1 MTLAQVVNVAH
12 SALCEGLDEDG
23 LARIDK
29 ALMGEKLEPVT
40 REEAFAKARQ
50 RRPRSGAPE
59 SARRGS
65 GPPPMPA
72 GYKLAPEGVQ
82 VREPTA
88 TRGLD
93 HLHRALGKQG

>member
-1 MTLAQVVNVAH
+1 MTLAQVINVAH
-12 SALCEGLDEDG
+12 QALCEGLDEDG
-23 LARIDK
+23 LARVDK
-29 ALMGEKLEPVT
+29 ALMGEKLEPLT
-40 REEAFAKARQ
+40 REEAFVKARQ

-59 SARRGS
+59 SVRGS

-82 VREPTA
+82 VREPEP